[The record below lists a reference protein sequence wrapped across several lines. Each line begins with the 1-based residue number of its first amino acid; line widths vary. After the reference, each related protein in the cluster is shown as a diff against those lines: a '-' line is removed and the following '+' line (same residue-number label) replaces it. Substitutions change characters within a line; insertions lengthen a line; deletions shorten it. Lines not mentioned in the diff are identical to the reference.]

1 MKSNKVKYIFL
12 VIIFLIIIGAVIYF
26 IYQNNKNDEN
36 KEDDYSNN
44 VARLAT
50 ESNTPANNEQI
61 DEISNQIENST
72 PEAKVTEEELATY
85 STKLGG
91 SSEGRLTNIRI
102 SCEKLNG
109 TVVSNGETFSFC
121 ETVGPS
127 TAEEGYQEAPVIVNG
142 EKVQGLGGGNCQV
155 SSTIYNA
162 VLQTSGL
169 VVTERHPHGKPVA
182 YVEKDHDAAIS
193 YGSMDLKFRNDTGY
207 DIKLYVSSDDSYVSV
222 RIVRIS

>member
-1 MKSNKVKYIFL
+1 MFK
-12 VIIFLIIIGAVIYF
+12 IIILIIASLLILTGC
-26 IYQNNKNDEN
+26 
-36 KEDDYSNN
+36 SNN
-44 VARLAT
+44 TEENIDSENIGSMRAT
-50 ESNTPANNEQI
+50 AEINISKENGTNIIESKQ
-61 DEISNQIENST
+61 NQIEQSIPKEPVETNLS
-72 PEAKVTEEELATY
+72 EF
-85 STKLGG
+85 STKLL
-91 SSEGRLTNIRI
+91 SRTDSRLNNIRI
-102 SCEKLNG
+102 TCNTING
-109 TVVSNGETFSFC
+109 TTIHAGESFSFNSI
-121 ETVGPS
+121 VGKS
-127 TAEEGYQEAPVIVNG
+127 TTSKGYQEADVIING
-142 EKVQGLGGGNCQV
+142 EKKQGLGGGNCQV

>member
-1 MKSNKVKYIFL
+1 MNCYT
-12 VIIFLIIIGAVIYF
+12 IYC
-26 IYQNNKNDEN
+26 ITIH
-36 KEDDYSNN
+36 
-44 VARLAT
+44 AG
-50 ESNTPANNEQI
+50 ES
-61 DEISNQIENST
+61 
-72 PEAKVTEEELATY
+72 
-85 STKLGG
+85 
-91 SSEGRLTNIRI
+91 
-102 SCEKLNG
+102 
-109 TVVSNGETFSFC
+109 FSFNSI
-121 ETVGPS
+121 VGKS
-127 TAEEGYQEAPVIVNG
+127 TTSKGYQEADVIING
-142 EKVQGLGGGNCQV
+142 EKKQGLGGGNCQV

>member
-1 MKSNKVKYIFL
+1 MFK
-12 VIIFLIIIGAVIYF
+12 IIILIIASLLILTGC
-26 IYQNNKNDEN
+26 
-36 KEDDYSNN
+36 SNN
-44 VARLAT
+44 TEENIDSENIGSMRAT
-50 ESNTPANNEQI
+50 AEINISKENGTNIIESKQ
-61 DEISNQIENST
+61 NQIEQSIPKEPVETNLS
-72 PEAKVTEEELATY
+72 EF
-85 STKLGG
+85 STKLL
-91 SSEGRLTNIRI
+91 SRTDSRLNNIRI
-102 SCEKLNG
+102 TCNTING
-109 TVVSNGETFSFC
+109 TTIHTGESFSFNSI
-121 ETVGPS
+121 VGKS
-127 TAEEGYQEAPVIVNG
+127 TTSKGYQEADVIING
-142 EKVQGLGGGNCQV
+142 EKKQGLGGGNCQV

>member
-1 MKSNKVKYIFL
+1 MVK
-12 VIIFLIIIGAVIYF
+12 
-26 IYQNNKNDEN
+26 K
-36 KEDDYSNN
+36 K
-44 VARLAT
+44 
-50 ESNTPANNEQI
+50 
-61 DEISNQIENST
+61 
-72 PEAKVTEEELATY
+72 
-85 STKLGG
+85 
-91 SSEGRLTNIRI
+91 
-102 SCEKLNG
+102 
-109 TVVSNGETFSFC
+109 
-121 ETVGPS
+121 
-127 TAEEGYQEAPVIVNG
+127 
-142 EKVQGLGGGNCQV
+142 QGLGGGNCQV

>member
-1 MKSNKVKYIFL
+1 MFK
-12 VIIFLIIIGAVIYF
+12 IIILIIASLLILTGC
-26 IYQNNKNDEN
+26 
-36 KEDDYSNN
+36 SNN
-44 VARLAT
+44 TEENIDSENIGSMRAT
-50 ESNTPANNEQI
+50 AEINISKENGTNIIESKQ
-61 DEISNQIENST
+61 NQIEQSIPKEPVETNLS
-72 PEAKVTEEELATY
+72 EF
-85 STKLGG
+85 STKLL
-91 SSEGRLTNIRI
+91 SRTDSRLNNIRI
-102 SCEKLNG
+102 TCNTING
-109 TVVSNGETFSFC
+109 TTIHVGESFSFNSI
-121 ETVGPS
+121 VGKS
-127 TAEEGYQEAPVIVNG
+127 TTSNGYQEADVIING
-142 EKVQGLGGGNCQV
+142 EKKQGLGGGNCQV

>member
-1 MKSNKVKYIFL
+1 MFK
-12 VIIFLIIIGAVIYF
+12 IIILIIASLLILTGC
-26 IYQNNKNDEN
+26 
-36 KEDDYSNN
+36 SNN
-44 VARLAT
+44 TEENIDSENIGYMRAT
-50 ESNTPANNEQI
+50 AEINISKENGTNIIESKQ
-61 DEISNQIENST
+61 NQIEQSIPKEPVETNLS
-72 PEAKVTEEELATY
+72 EF
-85 STKLGG
+85 STKLL
-91 SSEGRLTNIRI
+91 SRTDSRLNNIRI
-102 SCEKLNG
+102 TCNTING
-109 TVVSNGETFSFC
+109 TTIHAGESFSFNSI
-121 ETVGPS
+121 VGKS
-127 TAEEGYQEAPVIVNG
+127 TTSKGYQEADVIING
-142 EKVQGLGGGNCQV
+142 EKKQGLGGGNCQV